1 MEIKYEEVK
10 HLIHKWRITATVD
23 IEDLDYLDEYLKD
36 AGVKTDIGLANL
48 GVLYNHYSEEVWSS
62 SWEDNAEGQFIEW
75 LESHKN
81 KII

>member
-1 MEIKYEEVK
+1 M
-10 HLIHKWRITATVD
+10 
-23 IEDLDYLDEYLKD
+23 DYLDEYLKD

-62 SWEDNAEGQFIEW
+62 SWEDNAEGQFIKW

-81 KII
+81 E